1 MNNKPTI
8 LLVED
13 DPFLSSV
20 LRLKLEKESFKVIR
34 AADGEEALNFLTE
47 QGIKPSLILLDLIL
61 PKKNGFEVLETIR
74 QDPLLEKLPVII
86 ISNLG
91 QPSDIERGK
100 ALGVIDYFIK
110 ARLSIGELVNRV
122 KTEVLDKDILNSKIK
137 TDNKPTHQIRTNAEG
152 MNL

>member
-8 LLVED
+8 LLIED

-34 AADGEEALNFLTE
+34 AADGEEALHFLTE
-47 QGIKPSLILLDLIL
+47 QGIKPDLILLDLIL
-61 PKKNGFEVLETIR
+61 PKKNGFEVLENIR

-100 ALGVIDYFIK
+100 ALGIIDYFVK
-110 ARLSIGELVNRV
+110 ARLSIEELVNKVKQEV
-122 KTEVLDKDILNSKIK
+122 KT
-137 TDNKPTHQIRTNAEG
+137 T
-152 MNL
+152 

>member
-1 MNNKPTI
+1 MNNKPLV
-8 LLVED
+8 LLIED

-20 LRLKLEKESFKVIR
+20 LRMKLEKESFKVIR
-34 AADGEEALNFLTE
+34 ASDGDEALNFLTE
-47 QGIKPSLILLDLIL
+47 QGIKPDLILLDLIL
-61 PKKNGFEVLETIR
+61 PKKNGFEVLEIIR

-110 ARLSIGELVNRV
+110 ARLSVEELVNKV
-122 KTEVLDKDILNSKIK
+122 KKETESIK
-137 TDNKPTHQIRTNAEG
+137 QSNPEGQIS
-152 MNL
+152 

>member
-1 MNNKPTI
+1 MNNKSMI
-8 LLVED
+8 LLIED

-34 AADGEEALNFLTE
+34 AADGEEALHFLTE
-47 QGIKPSLILLDLIL
+47 QEIKPDLILLDLIL

-100 ALGVIDYFIK
+100 ALGIIDYFVK
-110 ARLSIGELVNRV
+110 ARLSVEELVNKV
-122 KTEVLDKDILNSKIK
+122 KQEVKV
-137 TDNKPTHQIRTNAEG
+137 E
-152 MNL
+152 

>member
-1 MNNKPTI
+1 MNNKPTV
-8 LLVED
+8 LLIED

-20 LRLKLEKESFKVIR
+20 LRMKLEKESFKVIR
-34 AADGEEALNFLTE
+34 AADGDEALNFLIE
-47 QGIKPSLILLDLIL
+47 QGVKPDLILLDLIL

-110 ARLSIGELVNRV
+110 ARLSVEELVNKVKKEV
-122 KTEVLDKDILNSKIK
+122 KTTEQGSKPQ
-137 TDNKPTHQIRTNAEG
+137 TP
-152 MNL
+152 

>member
-1 MNNKPTI
+1 MNNKPTV
-8 LLVED
+8 LLIED

-20 LRLKLEKESFKVIR
+20 LRMKLEKESFKVIR
-34 AADGEEALNFLTE
+34 ASDGDEALNFLTE
-47 QGIKPSLILLDLIL
+47 QGVKPDLILLDLIL

-74 QDPLLEKLPVII
+74 HDPLLEKLPVII

-110 ARLSIGELVNRV
+110 ARLSVEELVNKV
-122 KTEVLDKDILNSKIK
+122 KKETKSLNIEVNNKPLDRNIVDSKIK
-137 TDNKPTHQIRTNAEG
+137 GENI
-152 MNL
+152 

>member
-20 LRLKLEKESFKVIR
+20 LRMKLEKESFKVVR
-34 AADGEEALNFLTE
+34 AADGDEALNFLTE
-47 QGIKPSLILLDLIL
+47 QGIKPDLILLDLIL
-61 PKKNGFEVLETIR
+61 PKKNGFEVLEIIR

-110 ARLSIGELVNRV
+110 ARLSVEELVN
-122 KTEVLDKDILNSKIK
+122 KIK
-137 TDNKPTHQIRTNAEG
+137 KQTEIAKESKPQEQSY
-152 MNL
+152 

>member
-8 LLVED
+8 LLIED

-20 LRLKLEKESFKVIR
+20 LRMKLEKESFKVIR
-34 AADGEEALNFLTE
+34 AADGDEALNFLIE
-47 QGIKPSLILLDLIL
+47 QGVKPDLILLDLIL

-110 ARLSIGELVNRV
+110 ARLSIEELVNKV
-122 KTEVLDKDILNSKIK
+122 KKEVEL
-137 TDNKPTHQIRTNAEG
+137 TGQQKPVITSEPTGERN
-152 MNL
+152 NLI

>member
-8 LLVED
+8 LLIED

-20 LRLKLEKESFKVIR
+20 LRMKLEKELFKVIR
-34 AADGEEALNFLTE
+34 AADGDEALNFLTE
-47 QGIKPSLILLDLIL
+47 QGVKPDLILLDLIL

-110 ARLSIGELVNRV
+110 ARLSVEELVNKVKKEV
-122 KTEVLDKDILNSKIK
+122 KTTEQQ
-137 TDNKPTHQIRTNAEG
+137 KPVIASE
-152 MNL
+152 

>member
-1 MNNKPTI
+1 MNNKPLV
-8 LLVED
+8 LLIED

-20 LRLKLEKESFKVIR
+20 LRMKLEKESFKVIR
-34 AADGEEALNFLTE
+34 ASDGDEALNFLTE
-47 QGIKPSLILLDLIL
+47 QGIKPDLILLDLIL

-110 ARLSIGELVNRV
+110 ARLSVEELVNKV
-122 KTEVLDKDILNSKIK
+122 KKETESIK
-137 TDNKPTHQIRTNAEG
+137 QSNPEGQIS
-152 MNL
+152 

>member
-1 MNNKPTI
+1 MTNNKPTV
-8 LLVED
+8 LLIED

-20 LRLKLEKESFKVIR
+20 LRLKLEKESFKVVR
-34 AADGEEALNFLTE
+34 AADGDEALDFLTE
-47 QGIKPSLILLDLIL
+47 QGVKPDLILLDLIL

-100 ALGVIDYFIK
+100 ALGIIDYFVK
-110 ARLSIGELVNRV
+110 ARLSIEELVTKV
-122 KTEVLDKDILNSKIK
+122 KQETQAK
-137 TDNKPTHQIRTNAEG
+137 TV
-152 MNL
+152 

>member
-1 MNNKPTI
+1 MVNNKPTV

-20 LRLKLEKESFKVIR
+20 LRLKLEKESFKVVR
-34 AADGEEALNFLTE
+34 ASDGDEALNFLTE
-47 QGIKPSLILLDLIL
+47 QGVKPDLILLDLIL

-74 QDPLLEKLPVII
+74 QDPLLEKLPVMI

-100 ALGVIDYFIK
+100 ALGIIDYFVK
-110 ARLSIGELVNRV
+110 ARLSIEELVNKV
-122 KTEVLDKDILNSKIK
+122 KQETQSF
-137 TDNKPTHQIRTNAEG
+137 G
-152 MNL
+152 

>member
-1 MNNKPTI
+1 MNNKPI
-8 LLVED
+8 VLLIED

-20 LRLKLEKESFKVIR
+20 LRMKLEKESFKVIR
-34 AADGEEALNFLTE
+34 AADGDEALNFLTE
-47 QGIKPSLILLDLIL
+47 QGVKPDLIL

-110 ARLSIGELVNRV
+110 ARLSVEELVNKV
-122 KTEVLDKDILNSKIK
+122 KKETESIK
-137 TDNKPTHQIRTNAEG
+137 QSNPEGQIS
-152 MNL
+152 

>member
-1 MNNKPTI
+1 MNNKPTV

-20 LRLKLEKESFKVIR
+20 LRMKLEKESFKVVR
-34 AADGEEALNFLTE
+34 AADGDEALNFLTE
-47 QGIKPSLILLDLIL
+47 QGIKPDLILLDLIL

-110 ARLSIGELVNRV
+110 ARLSVEELVNKV
-122 KTEVLDKDILNSKIK
+122 KKQTQAIEESKTK
-137 TDNKPTHQIRTNAEG
+137 EQAS
-152 MNL
+152 

>member
-20 LRLKLEKESFKVIR
+20 LRMKLEKESFKVVR
-34 AADGEEALNFLTE
+34 AADGDEALNFLIE
-47 QGIKPSLILLDLIL
+47 QGIKPDLILLDLIL

-110 ARLSIGELVNRV
+110 ARLSVEELVNKV
-122 KTEVLDKDILNSKIK
+122 KKQTEAAKEL
-137 TDNKPTHQIRTNAEG
+137 KPGE
-152 MNL
+152 

>member
-13 DPFLSSV
+13 DPFLSSI
-20 LRLKLEKESFKVIR
+20 LQLKLDKENFKTIR
-34 AADGEEALNFLTE
+34 AADGEEALNLLTE
-47 QGIKPSLILLDLIL
+47 QGIRPDLILLDLIL

-74 QDPLLEKLPVII
+74 QDPTLEKLPVVI

-100 ALGVIDYFIK
+100 ALGIIDYFVK
-110 ARLSIGELVNRV
+110 AKLSVDELVNKV
-122 KTEVLDKDILNSKIK
+122 KEEIIK
-137 TDNKPTHQIRTNAEG
+137 KA
-152 MNL
+152 

>member
-1 MNNKPTI
+1 MDNKPTI

-20 LRLKLEKESFKVIR
+20 LRMKLEKESFKVVR

-47 QGIKPSLILLDLIL
+47 QSVKPDLILLDLIL

-110 ARLSIGELVNRV
+110 ARLSVEELVNKV
-122 KTEVLDKDILNSKIK
+122 KKQTKATGESQQQEQ
-137 TDNKPTHQIRTNAEG
+137 TS
-152 MNL
+152 

>member
-20 LRLKLEKESFKVIR
+20 LRMKLEKESFKVIR
-34 AADGEEALNFLTE
+34 AADGDEALNFLIE
-47 QGIKPSLILLDLIL
+47 QGVKPDLILLDLIL

-110 ARLSIGELVNRV
+110 ARLSVEELVNKV
-122 KTEVLDKDILNSKIK
+122 KKETEVIKQSK
-137 TDNKPTHQIRTNAEG
+137 PGE
-152 MNL
+152 

>member
-20 LRLKLEKESFKVIR
+20 LRMKLEKESFKVVR
-34 AADGEEALNFLTE
+34 AADGDEALNFLIE
-47 QGIKPSLILLDLIL
+47 QGIKPDLILLDLIL

-110 ARLSIGELVNRV
+110 ARLSVEELVNKV
-122 KTEVLDKDILNSKIK
+122 KKQTQAIEESKTK
-137 TDNKPTHQIRTNAEG
+137 EQAS
-152 MNL
+152 

>member
-1 MNNKPTI
+1 MKNKPTI

-20 LRLKLEKESFKVIR
+20 LRMKLEKESFKVIR
-34 AADGEEALNFLTE
+34 AADGDEALNFLIE
-47 QGIKPSLILLDLIL
+47 QGVKPDLILLDLIL

-110 ARLSIGELVNRV
+110 ARLSVEELVNKV
-122 KTEVLDKDILNSKIK
+122 KKETEVIKQSK
-137 TDNKPTHQIRTNAEG
+137 PGE
-152 MNL
+152 

>member
-1 MNNKPTI
+1 MNNKPTV

-20 LRLKLEKESFKVIR
+20 LRMKLEKESFKVVR
-34 AADGEEALNFLTE
+34 AADGDEALNFLTE
-47 QGIKPSLILLDLIL
+47 QGVKPDLILLDLIL

-110 ARLSIGELVNRV
+110 ARLSIEELVNKV
-122 KTEVLDKDILNSKIK
+122 KKQTEEAKGSK
-137 TDNKPTHQIRTNAEG
+137 PQEQSS
-152 MNL
+152 

>member
-1 MNNKPTI
+1 MNSNSNKPTI

-13 DPFLSSV
+13 DPFLSSI
-20 LRLKLEKESFKVIR
+20 LQLKLEKENFQVIR
-34 AADGEEALNFLTE
+34 ATDGEEALKFLID
-47 QGIKPSLILLDLIL
+47 QKLKPTLMLLDLIL

-100 ALGVIDYFIK
+100 ALGVIDYFVK
-110 ARLSIGELVNRV
+110 ARLSIDELVQ
-122 KTEVLDKDILNSKIK
+122 KIK
-137 TDNKPTHQIRTNAEG
+137 QETSQISSNQNTK
-152 MNL
+152 